1 MRKFIITMLMC
12 AGVGLTMW
20 AAQPS
25 DVLTSR
31 QDGPVSTVS
40 APAGEAVGVS
50 LQQFMRQHGFTL
62 GDNRLAKRMPKLNS
76 AGELVGIRIA
86 STDVYAVN
94 PDDGTV
100 AETSKNKAWIANLIA
115 GDSDD
120 QALVEDFYTF
130 DIAAAA
136 DSAGHPED
144 IFFNSDGILPVNL
157 PIQFDMA
164 NGAALLRCD
173 EPIFHSEVIEID
185 PGNDKY
191 KHKKVTDIFIV
202 PMDDLSPGDVVTGS
216 LYDDGSIKI
225 EGSFMLTTCLAY
237 KSWKGSMEEQEYYN
251 YEIDTVY
258 VDSPV
263 YRDLYLLAP
272 NGVHEFKKA
281 SRLKESNLTRR
292 LTTQLDLLRIR
303 IGDLSDPL
311 GFGGKK
317 PVKPGSGASGDW
329 NSVISPGG
337 GSGSLFS
344 SNPGNDPELSLNYN
358 LGSTLT
364 FTDPTSLTGTGLR
377 KRLRGSFIDDLVIGG
392 GYDPS
397 GFGGK
402 KPVKPG
408 QGSGDTMGFDLPGN
422 SGFDLFS
429 SGLPGNDGLSLFSV
443 RDGSDQEPMP
453 MQQPVYMYQNG
464 DTLYVC
470 NLYGN
475 LMMDNYMVLHDD
487 GTMSF
492 PKQVIEYYQKSYST
506 GLQFVC
512 PLYNYTASATN
523 ANWSSMT
530 PGCSGNVT
538 ADGSI
543 TWGITAPYAENAFIR
558 MRIQHCYTDNKLYF
572 TSANEEELS
581 ITAVTRK
588 INEVMN
594 GKGNITDVTTLVNRS
609 LNQR

>member
-31 QDGPVSTVS
+31 QDGPVSTAS

-50 LQQFMRQHGFTL
+50 LQQFMRQHGVTP

-76 AGELVGIRIA
+76 ADELVGTRIA
-86 STDVYAVN
+86 SMDVYAVN

-115 GDSDD
+115 GDGDD

-164 NGAALLRCD
+164 NGAVLLRCD

-202 PMDDLSPGDVVTGS
+202 PMDDQSPGDVVTGC

-281 SRLKESNLTRR
+281 SRLKESNMTRR

-303 IGDLSDPL
+303 IGDLADPL

-317 PVKPGSGASGDW
+317 PVKPGSGSSGDW
-329 NSVISPGG
+329 NSFIRPGG

-358 LGSTLT
+358 LGLTLT
-364 FTDPTSLTGTGLR
+364 FTDPTSLTGTDLR

-429 SGLPGNDGLSLFSV
+429 SGLPGNDGLSLYSV

-572 TSANEEELS
+572 SSVNEEELS

-594 GKGNITDVTTLVNRS
+594 GKGSITDVTTLVNRS

>member
-25 DVLTSR
+25 DVVTSR
-31 QDGPVSTVS
+31 QDGPVGTVS

-50 LQQFMRQHGFTL
+50 LQQFMRQHGVTP
-62 GDNRLAKRMPKLNS
+62 GDNRMAKRLQLNS
-76 AGELVGIRIA
+76 TSELVGTRIA

-94 PDDGTV
+94 PEDGTV
-100 AETSKNKAWIANLIA
+100 AETSKHQGWIANLIA

-120 QALVEDFYTF
+120 RVVVEDFFTF

-144 IFFNSDGILPVNL
+144 IFFNSDGIIPVGL
-157 PIQFDMA
+157 PIQLDMA
-164 NGAALLRCD
+164 NGVALLRSD
-173 EPIFHSEVIEID
+173 EPIFHSEVIEVD

-202 PMDDLSPGDVVTGS
+202 PLDDLSPGDLITGS
-216 LYDDGSIKI
+216 LYGDGSIKI
-225 EGSFMLTTCLAY
+225 EGGFMLTTCLAY
-237 KSWKGSMEEQEYYN
+237 KSWKGSMVEQDYYN

-263 YRDLYLLAP
+263 YRDLYLLVP
-272 NGVHEFKKA
+272 NGIHEYKKA
-281 SRLKESNLTRR
+281 SRLNGSNLTNR
-292 LTTQLDLLRIR
+292 LSTHLDLLRVQ

-317 PVKPGSGASGDW
+317 PVKPGSGSSGDW
-329 NSVISPGG
+329 NSVIPPGG

-344 SNPGNDPELSLNYN
+344 SNPGNDPELSLNFN

-364 FTDPTSLTGTGLR
+364 FTDVITFTGTDLR
-377 KRLRGSFIDDLVIGG
+377 KRLRGSFLDDLVIGG
-392 GYDPS
+392 WYDPS

-408 QGSGDTMGFDLPGN
+408 QGPGDTMGFDFPGD

-429 SGLPGNDGLSLFSV
+429 SGLPGNSGLSLNSV
-443 RDGSDQEPMP
+443 RNGNDEEPMV
-453 MQQPVYMYQNG
+453 MQQPVYMYQHG
-464 DTLYVC
+464 DTIYVC
-470 NLYGN
+470 NLYGH

-492 PKQVIEYYQKSYST
+492 PKQVIGNLKISYAT
-506 GLQFVC
+506 GVEAVY
-512 PLYNYTASATN
+512 PLYNYTASTTN
-523 ANWSSMT
+523 ALWNTMT

-538 ADGSI
+538 ADGII
-543 TWGITAPYAENAFIR
+543 TWGITAPYAENAF
-558 MRIQHCYTDNKLYF
+558 MRQRVHHCYTDNKLYF
-572 TSANEEELS
+572 TSVNEEYN

-594 GKGNITDVTTLVNRS
+594 GKGSITDVTTLVNRS

>member
-1 MRKFIITMLMC
+1 MLMC

-25 DVLTSR
+25 DVVTSR
-31 QDGPVSTVS
+31 QDGPVGTVS

-50 LQQFMRQHGFTL
+50 LQQFMRQHGVTP
-62 GDNRLAKRMPKLNS
+62 GDNRMAKRLQLNS
-76 AGELVGIRIA
+76 TSELVGTRIA

-94 PDDGTV
+94 PEDGTV
-100 AETSKNKAWIANLIA
+100 AETSKHQGWIANLIA

-120 QALVEDFYTF
+120 RVVVEDFFTF

-144 IFFNSDGILPVNL
+144 IFFNSDGIIPVGL
-157 PIQFDMA
+157 PIQLDMA
-164 NGAALLRCD
+164 NGVALLRSD
-173 EPIFHSEVIEID
+173 EPIFHSEVIEVD

-191 KHKKVTDIFIV
+191 KHKKVTDVFIV
-202 PMDDLSPGDVVTGS
+202 PLDDLSPGDLITGS
-216 LYDDGSIKI
+216 LYGDGSIKI
-225 EGSFMLTTCLAY
+225 EGGFMLTTCLAY
-237 KSWKGSMEEQEYYN
+237 KSWKGSMVEQDYYN

-263 YRDLYLLAP
+263 YRDLYLLVP
-272 NGVHEFKKA
+272 NGIHEYKKA
-281 SRLKESNLTRR
+281 SRLNGSNLTNR
-292 LTTQLDLLRIR
+292 LSTHLDLLRVQ

-317 PVKPGSGASGDW
+317 PVKPGSGSSGDW
-329 NSVISPGG
+329 NSFIPPGG

-364 FTDPTSLTGTGLR
+364 FTDPTSLTGTDLR

-429 SGLPGNDGLSLFSV
+429 SGLPGNSGLSLNSV
-443 RDGSDQEPMP
+443 RNGNDEEPMV
-453 MQQPVYMYQNG
+453 MQQPVYMYQHG
-464 DTLYVC
+464 DTIYVC
-470 NLYGN
+470 NLYGH

-492 PKQVIEYYQKSYST
+492 PKQVIGNLKISYAT
-506 GLQFVC
+506 GVEAVY
-512 PLYNYTASATN
+512 PLYNYTASTTN
-523 ANWSSMT
+523 ALWNTMT

-538 ADGSI
+538 ADGII
-543 TWGITAPYAENAFIR
+543 TWGITAPYAENAF
-558 MRIQHCYTDNKLYF
+558 MRQRVHHCYTDNKLYF
-572 TSANEEELS
+572 TSVNEEYN

-594 GKGNITDVTTLVNRS
+594 GKGSITDVTTLVNRS
-609 LNQR
+609 LNHR

>member
-25 DVLTSR
+25 DVVTSR
-31 QDGPVSTVS
+31 QDGPVGTVS

-50 LQQFMRQHGFTL
+50 LQQFMRQHGVTP
-62 GDNRLAKRMPKLNS
+62 GDNRMAKRLQLNS
-76 AGELVGIRIA
+76 TSELVGTRIA

-94 PDDGTV
+94 PEDGTV
-100 AETSKNKAWIANLIA
+100 AETSKHQGWIANLIA

-120 QALVEDFYTF
+120 RVVVEDFFTF

-144 IFFNSDGILPVNL
+144 IFFNSDGIIPVGL
-157 PIQFDMA
+157 PIQLDMA
-164 NGAALLRCD
+164 NGVALLRSD
-173 EPIFHSEVIEID
+173 EPIFHSEVIEVD

-191 KHKKVTDIFIV
+191 KHKKVTDVFIV
-202 PMDDLSPGDVVTGS
+202 PLDDLSPGDLITGS
-216 LYDDGSIKI
+216 LYGDGSIKI
-225 EGSFMLTTCLAY
+225 EGGFMLTTCLAY
-237 KSWKGSMEEQEYYN
+237 KSWKGSMVEQDYYN

-263 YRDLYLLAP
+263 YRDLYLLVP
-272 NGVHEFKKA
+272 NGIHEYKKA
-281 SRLKESNLTRR
+281 SRLNGSNLTNR
-292 LTTQLDLLRIR
+292 LSTHLDLLRVQ

-317 PVKPGSGASGDW
+317 PVKPGSGSSGDW
-329 NSVISPGG
+329 NSFIPPGG

-364 FTDPTSLTGTGLR
+364 FTDPTSLTGTDLR

-429 SGLPGNDGLSLFSV
+429 SGLPGNSGLSLNSV
-443 RDGSDQEPMP
+443 RNGNDEEPMV
-453 MQQPVYMYQNG
+453 MQQPVYMYQHG
-464 DTLYVC
+464 DTIYVC
-470 NLYGN
+470 NLYGH

-492 PKQVIEYYQKSYST
+492 PKQVIGNLKISYAT
-506 GLQFVC
+506 GVEAVY
-512 PLYNYTASATN
+512 PLYNYTASTTN
-523 ANWSSMT
+523 ALWNTMT

-538 ADGSI
+538 ADGII
-543 TWGITAPYAENAFIR
+543 TWGITAPYAENAF
-558 MRIQHCYTDNKLYF
+558 MRQRVHHCYTDNKLYF
-572 TSANEEELS
+572 TSVNEEYN

-594 GKGNITDVTTLVNRS
+594 GKGSITDVTTLVNRS
-609 LNQR
+609 LNHR

>member
-25 DVLTSR
+25 DVVTSR
-31 QDGPVSTVS
+31 QDGPVGTVS

-50 LQQFMRQHGFTL
+50 LQQFMRQHGVTPD
-62 GDNRLAKRMPKLNS
+62 DNRMAKRLQLNS
-76 AGELVGIRIA
+76 ASELVGTRIA
-86 STDVYAVN
+86 SMDVYAVN

-100 AETSKNKAWIANLIA
+100 AETSKHQGWIANLIA

-120 QALVEDFYTF
+120 RVVVEDFYTF

-144 IFFNSDGILPVNL
+144 IFFNSDGIIPVGL
-157 PIQFDMA
+157 PIQLDMV
-164 NGAALLRCD
+164 NGVALLRSD
-173 EPIFHSEVIEID
+173 EPIFHSEVIEVD

-191 KHKKVTDIFIV
+191 KHKKVTDVFIV
-202 PMDDLSPGDVVTGS
+202 PLDDLSPGDWITGS

-225 EGSFMLTTCLAY
+225 EGGFMLTTCLAY
-237 KSWKGSMEEQEYYN
+237 KSWKGSMVEQDYYN

-263 YRDLYLLAP
+263 YRDLYLLVP
-272 NGVHEFKKA
+272 NGIHEYKKA
-281 SRLKESNLTRR
+281 SRLNGSNLTNR
-292 LTTQLDLLRIR
+292 LSTQLDLLRFQ

-317 PVKPGSGASGDW
+317 PVKPGSGSSGDW
-329 NSVISPGG
+329 NSVIPPGG

-344 SNPGNDPELSLNYN
+344 SNPGNDPELSLNFN

-364 FTDPTSLTGTGLR
+364 FTDVTTFTGTDLR
-377 KRLRGSFIDDLVIGG
+377 KRLRGSFLDDLVIGG

-408 QGSGDTMGFDLPGN
+408 QGSGDTMGFDFPGD

-429 SGLPGNDGLSLFSV
+429 SGLPGNSGLSLNSV
-443 RDGSDQEPMP
+443 RDGSGQEPIL
-453 MQQPVYMYQNG
+453 MQQPVYMYQHG
-464 DTLYVC
+464 DTIYVC
-470 NLYGN
+470 NLYGH

-492 PKQVIEYYQKSYST
+492 PKQVIGNLKISYAT
-506 GLQFVC
+506 GVEAVY
-512 PLYNYTASATN
+512 PLYNYTASTTN
-523 ANWSSMT
+523 ALWNTMT

-538 ADGSI
+538 ADGII
-543 TWGITAPYAENAFIR
+543 TWGITAPYAENAF
-558 MRIQHCYTDNKLYF
+558 MRQRVHHCYTDNKLYF
-572 TSANEEELS
+572 TSVNEEYN

-594 GKGNITDVTTLVNRS
+594 GKGSITDVTTLVNRS